1 MSNFP
6 ELAEIANSPIMIKRT
21 PDGTMQAIKGIVS
34 LSIQN
39 KELVEIKKSIS
50 ITASGYDKL
59 NQIAGLS
66 LIMPRHIEVPKYGKQ
81 PNPFVLINEETSSIK
96 FVMAKMSGVGYSP
109 IGNLCVVDQTLLFS
123 LDAYFKMDCMAKV
136 KWSKNLGRIANKK
149 MLTEDELKTGLFLP
163 IINEDFGIWL
173 DAKHEDFM
181 KLMSEAQ
188 QRQRFAERIAL
199 GIIKRNCLRHH
210 PAIAASIV
218 QPENGVANVT
228 VIGYRHEM
236 TENQMRNIV
245 EGERDSTVE
254 TISEVL
260 HTDDMAEDMATTTK
274 ESGVGEQNTEV
285 DDGEYQPSKRDK
297 LLARADELITGTL
310 DKDEYEEFLKISFKV
325 NYNPQELKDEE
336 LEKFVRALGEYT
348 KAVGK

>member
-188 QRQRFAERIAL
+188 QRQRFAERI
-199 GIIKRNCLRHH
+199 R
-210 PAIAASIV
+210 S
-218 QPENGVANVT
+218 E
-228 VIGYRHEM
+228 
-236 TENQMRNIV
+236 
-245 EGERDSTVE
+245 ER
-254 TISEVL
+254 
-260 HTDDMAEDMATTTK
+260 
-274 ESGVGEQNTEV
+274 
-285 DDGEYQPSKRDK
+285 R
-297 LLARADELITGTL
+297 
-310 DKDEYEEFLKISFKV
+310 
-325 NYNPQELKDEE
+325 
-336 LEKFVRALGEYT
+336 
-348 KAVGK
+348 VGKECRSRWSPYH